1 MASLGTFILPVAGST
16 VTPVRPPSLA
26 IVIST
31 LVGVAGEP
39 LTRSLSSTS
48 TTPPLAT
55 VVSGS
60 SLALIVGV
68 ASGVTVIFTLA
79 VSQGAISPLTQIL

>member
-1 MASLGTFILPVAGST
+1 MGTLILPVAESA
-16 VTPVRPPSLA
+16 VTPVRLPSPT

-31 LVGVAGEP
+31 LAGVAGSP
-39 LTRSLSSTS
+39 FTRSLVRTS
-48 TTPPLAT
+48 TTPPLIT
-55 VVSGS
+55 EVSGS

-79 VSQGAISPLTQIL
+79 VSQGAIAPLTQIW

>member
-1 MASLGTFILPVAGST
+1 MAGSA
-16 VTPVRPPSLA
+16 VIPVRPPSLA

-31 LVGVAGEP
+31 LAAVAGSP
-39 LTRSLSSTS
+39 FTRSLLKTS

-55 VVSGS
+55 RVSGS

-68 ASGVTVIFTLA
+68 GTTSSVTMILTLA
-79 VSQGAISPLTQIL
+79 VSQGAVAPLTQIW